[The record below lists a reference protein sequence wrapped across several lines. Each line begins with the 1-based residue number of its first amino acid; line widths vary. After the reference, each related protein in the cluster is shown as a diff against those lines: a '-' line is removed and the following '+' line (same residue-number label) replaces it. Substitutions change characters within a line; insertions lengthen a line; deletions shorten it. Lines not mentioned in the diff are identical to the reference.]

1 MELTMARPWWAA
13 GGPEVGRDR
22 ANPWYGLS
30 EPELVARALGGRP
43 EAYGELV
50 RRHQAAVFNVA
61 LRLVGER
68 EEALDL
74 AQEAFVRAYQALG
87 SFDRARPFGP
97 WINRIAANL
106 ALTWRARRRVA
117 TVPLAAG
124 PPGEMTAPASH
135 EVPDY
140 STEPERLYLASEEQ
154 ARLRQAILAL
164 VPRYRLVIEL
174 RHFQDLSYADIAATL
189 AVPISDV
196 KSDLFRARRLLRERL
211 GEPG

>member
-1 MELTMARPWWAA
+1 MELTMTRPWWAA

-22 ANPWYGLS
+22 TNPWAGLA

-50 RRHQAAVFNVA
+50 RRHQATVYNVA

-74 AQEAFVRAYQALG
+74 AQEAFVRAYQALA

-106 ALTWRARRRVA
+106 ALTWRARRRLP
-117 TVPLAAG
+117 TVPLAA
-124 PPGEMTAPASH
+124 PAPGAATPAGH
-135 EVPDY
+135 EAPDY
-140 STEPERLYLASEEQ
+140 STEPERLYLAGEGQ

-164 VPRYRLVIEL
+164 PPRYRLAIEL
-174 RHFQDLSYADIAATL
+174 RHFQGLAYADIAATL
-189 AVPISDV
+189 AIPISAV

-211 GEPG
+211 GEPR